1 MAELVKLVF
10 YDHSVCY
17 HSLPWVDFREMTSDQ
32 VSNVYIF
39 IYIHINKLNI
49 IYMHINKTIHIH
61 IYIHISYT
69 EVCW

>member
-32 VSNVYIF
+32 VSNVYI
-39 IYIHINKLNI
+39 YIHINKLNI
-49 IYMHINKTIHIH
+49 IY
-61 IYIHISYT
+61 IYAHK
-69 EVCW
+69 